1 MTRRP
6 SLWYLAP
13 LLVMSAIY
21 YSSSQ
26 SGSAQTVGS
35 MPLGPGWFHNLLH
48 VPAYALLAASW
59 DLALPQRRRW
69 RGAILIFAL
78 TLGYGIFDEWHQSFV
93 PGRECSAADLLR
105 DAVGAGLGLWLSNRM
120 MLSRLRLPTCAQRT
134 LGE

>member
-6 SLWYLAP
+6 SLWYLTP

-26 SGSAQTVGS
+26 PGSAQTVAS
-35 MPLGPGWFHNLLH
+35 IPLGPGWLHNLLH

-93 PGRECSAADLLR
+93 PGRESSAADLLR
-105 DAVGAGLGLWLSNRM
+105 DAVGAGLGLWLSNRV
-120 MLSRLRLPTCAQRT
+120 MLSRRRLSTRGQRT
-134 LGE
+134 LGK